1 MGYVGFI
8 IVHVML
14 VALTGFARNM
24 NHVVLGVDTADPLGL
39 TLGLVGIAVVVA
51 ACFAA
56 HWIAWNRPRAVQQA
70 AKRTVGALE
79 GRWLD
84 PMTPRGEY
92 ARADISPRFWPNG
105 KLPTSEEWLTLAASD
120 FRDYRLRV
128 FGLVEN
134 PVELS
139 LDELRAMSKQ
149 EQTTLHHCIQGW
161 SGVAEWGGL
170 PLTQLVELV
179 RPQPAAKAVVFYSFG
194 ESLSGSPY
202 YDTHSMAN
210 ALHPQSLLAY
220 EMNYETLSG
229 VYGAPLRLRVENQL
243 GYKMVKWIKAVEF
256 VASEKEVGKGFG
268 GTKEDE
274 EYFDLVADI

>member
-1 MGYVGFI
+1 M
-8 IVHVML
+8 
-14 VALTGFARNM
+14 
-24 NHVVLGVDTADPLGL
+24 
-39 TLGLVGIAVVVA
+39 
-51 ACFAA
+51 
-56 HWIAWNRPRAVQQA
+56 
-70 AKRTVGALE
+70 
-79 GRWLD
+79 
-84 PMTPRGEY
+84 
-92 ARADISPRFWPNG
+92 
-105 KLPTSEEWLTLAASD
+105 
-120 FRDYRLRV
+120 
-128 FGLVEN
+128 EN

-139 LDELRAMSKQ
+139 LDALRAMSKQ

-170 PLTQLVELV
+170 PLTQPVELV

-243 GYKMVKWIKAVEF
+243 GYKMVKWIKAIEF